1 MNCTKN
7 AVLLFCCLIFLSFS
21 ATAAPEKLER
31 VEPAFWWVGMKNPAL
46 QLLINGPQISN
57 LQPVI
62 TYAGVRVDQVIRVQS
77 PNYLFLDLTILDNKT
92 ATSFEIDF
100 QKDGK
105 SVLRYTYKLLARR
118 KGSAE
123 RQGFNNSD
131 LMYLITPDRFVNGD
145 PSNDSVASLYEKAD
159 RSNPG
164 GRHGGDIQG
173 VINSLDYL
181 KEMGFTAIWDNPVLE
196 NNQKDYSYHGYAISD
211 FYKVDARF
219 GSNEQYQKMGAI
231 ATSKGIKHIMDMI
244 VNHCGSEHWW
254 MKDLPTAD
262 WINNGNKFFPTNH
275 KKSTIQDPY
284 VSDSDYRGMADGWFV
299 ETMPDLNQRNP
310 LLATYLI
317 QNAIW
322 WIEYADLAGI
332 RMDTYPYPDKAFMST
347 WSCSIMN
354 EYPNFNIV
362 GEEWNGN
369 PAIVAF
375 WQRGKHNPNGYV
387 SCLPSLMDFPLQE
400 NLANAL
406 NNPNSWNNLYET
418 LANDFQYANPTNL
431 VFFPDNHDMT
441 RYFTQVQED
450 YGFYKLGIIYALTI
464 NRVPQIYYGTEILT
478 TSPKE
483 RNDGLIRSDFPGGW
497 KDDAVNAFTNKG
509 LKPLQLEAKAFLKK
523 LATWRKTAA
532 VIHTGKLKHFVP
544 ENNLYVYFRYN
555 EEQTVMVVLNKDAKE
570 VELDPQRFAECIGS
584 FATGKDVISDK
595 TVSLKQKM
603 VVPAKTGLV
612 LVLGK

>member
-1 MNCTKN
+1 MKCTKN
-7 AVLLFCCLIFLSFS
+7 SVLLFCCLIFWSFS
-21 ATAAPEKLER
+21 AHAAPEKLDR

-46 QLLINGPQISN
+46 QLLVNGPQISN

-77 PNYLFLDLTILDNKT
+77 PNYLFIDLTILDNKT
-92 ATSFEIDF
+92 ATSFDIDF

-145 PSNDSVASLYEKAD
+145 PSNDSVSSLYEKVD

-173 VINSLDYL
+173 MINSLDYL

-275 KKSTIQDPY
+275 KKTAIQDPY
-284 VSDSDYRGMADGWFV
+284 VSDTDYRTMADGWFV

-332 RMDTYPYPDKAFMST
+332 RMDTYPYPDKSFMST
-347 WSCSIMN
+347 WSCSILN

-400 NLANAL
+400 NLSNAL

-418 LANDFQYANPTNL
+418 LANDFQYANPSNL
-431 VFFPDNHDMT
+431 VLFPDNHDMT

-450 YGFYKLGIIYALTI
+450 YGLYKLGIIYALTI
-464 NRVPQIYYGTEILT
+464 NRIPQIYYGTEILA

-523 LATWRKTAA
+523 LATWRKTAS

-544 ENNLYVYFRYN
+544 ENNLYVYFRFN
-555 EEQTVMVVLNKDAKE
+555 EEQTVMVILNKDAKD
-570 VELDPQRFAECIGS
+570 VELDPQRFAESIGS

-603 VVPAKTGLV
+603 VVPAKTGMV

>member
-1 MNCTKN
+1 
-7 AVLLFCCLIFLSFS
+7 
-21 ATAAPEKLER
+21 
-31 VEPAFWWVGMKNPAL
+31 
-46 QLLINGPQISN
+46 
-57 LQPVI
+57 
-62 TYAGVRVDQVIRVQS
+62 
-77 PNYLFLDLTILDNKT
+77 
-92 ATSFEIDF
+92 
-100 QKDGK
+100 
-105 SVLRYTYKLLARR
+105 
-118 KGSAE
+118 
-123 RQGFNNSD
+123 
-131 LMYLITPDRFVNGD
+131 
-145 PSNDSVASLYEKAD
+145 
-159 RSNPG
+159 
-164 GRHGGDIQG
+164 
-173 VINSLDYL
+173 
-181 KEMGFTAIWDNPVLE
+181 
-196 NNQKDYSYHGYAISD
+196 
-211 FYKVDARF
+211 
-219 GSNEQYQKMGAI
+219 
-231 ATSKGIKHIMDMI
+231 
-244 VNHCGSEHWW
+244 

-262 WINNGNKFFPTNH
+262 WINNGNKFFSTNH

-284 VSDSDYRGMADGWFV
+284 VSDTDYRGMADGWFV

-406 NNPNSWNNLYET
+406 NNPTSWNNLYET
-418 LANDFQYANPTNL
+418 LANDFQYANPSNL
-431 VFFPDNHDMT
+431 VLFPDNHDMT

-450 YGFYKLGIIYALTI
+450 YGLYKLGIIYALTI
-464 NRVPQIYYGTEILT
+464 NRIPQIYYGTEILT

-497 KDDAVNAFTNKG
+497 KDDGVNAFTNKG

-544 ENNLYVYFRYN
+544 EKNLYVYFRYN
-555 EEQTVMVVLNKDAKE
+555 EGQTVMVVLNKDAKD
-570 VELDPQRFAECIGS
+570 VELDPQRFAESIGS

-603 VVPAKTGLV
+603 MVPAKTGLV
-612 LVLGK
+612 LVFGK